1 MSNLSPPPIREVD
14 HNSPAWQKWYSSVQA
29 LLAPVSGTGLFLWS
43 GVSKVGSNLTDLV
56 TRNHADLQN
65 INTATYTH
73 LSSTNATDLTDGGDS
88 TLHYH
93 ASDRTYA
100 DSAVATHVALA
111 DPHTQYVKTTGL
123 WAVPQYT
130 TVGAPAYVKGSM
142 YFDTT
147 LNKLRIGGAAGFET
161 ITSV

>member
-1 MSNLSPPPIREVD
+1 MSNLAKPPLKED
-14 HNSPAWQKWYSSVQA
+14 NFSPAFQRWLAKVHE
-29 LLAPVSGTGLFLWS
+29 LLAPVSSAGLILWAN
-43 GVSKVGSNLTDLV
+43 VSKVGSNLTDMV
-56 TRNHADLQN
+56 TRNHSDLQN
-65 INTATYTH
+65 INTETYTH
-73 LSSTNATDLTDGGDS
+73 LSATNATDLTDGGDS

-100 DSAVATHVALA
+100 DSAVTAHVALA

-130 TVGAPAYVKGSM
+130 TAGAPAYVKGSM

-147 LNKLRIGGAAGFET
+147 LSKLRIGGAAAWET